1 MGDGYRLRSHQTGR
15 KRTHGDHY
23 QIYGT
28 IITAAVIAATG
39 VRLATLALVVSVLVT
54 LLRVDGKRLFVI
66 TLVAAAL
73 GLMMIVLKDVVLIHL
88 H

>member
-1 MGDGYRLRSHQTGR
+1 MVTDCEAIRLAGSA
-15 KRTHGDHY
+15 HGDHY

-66 TLVAAAL
+66 TSVAAAL